1 MHVESRQEAPEPRT
15 LPPDERFRPSGV
27 DLHLFNEGTWI
38 RAWEKLGSH
47 LCTHDGMAGA
57 SFAVWAP
64 NAELVGVIGD
74 FNDWRHEAH
83 PLVPIGVSGLWHG
96 FVPGARRGQRYKYH
110 VRSRHHGYRV
120 DKADPFA
127 VRAESPSGTASVLW
141 ELDHEWHD
149 EEWMRSRK
157 ERNALDAPIAIY
169 ELHPGSWMRVPEE
182 GDRFLTYRE
191 LAPRLGEHL
200 KKIGFT
206 HVELMPV
213 MEHPFYGSWGYQ
225 TTGYFAP
232 TSRYGTPQDLMAF
245 IDHLHRQGI
254 AVILDWVPGHFPTDE
269 HGLGYFDGTHLY
281 EHADPRQGL
290 HPEWNSFIFNL
301 GRNEVRGFLLASA
314 HHWLERYHVDGL
326 RVDAVTSMLY
336 LDYSRKEGEWIPN
349 ELGGRENLHA
359 IAFLRRLNEEVYRS
373 FPGVQTFA
381 EESTSWP
388 MVSRPASSG
397 GLGFGFKWDMGW
409 MHDTLRYVA
418 VDPLHRKHH
427 QDDLTFRMM
436 YGFDENF
443 VLALSHDEVVHGKRS
458 LLEKMP
464 GDDWQKAANLR
475 LLYAYQYAMPGKKL
489 LFMGDEFGQRSEWS
503 HERSLDWHLLEQS
516 LHSGCLT
523 WVGHLNRVYR
533 DEAALHE
540 SDHDPEGFRWVNCSD
555 RERSVVSLVRKNARR
570 DQHVLIVCNFTPL
583 PRANYRLGAPRGG
596 IWREIL
602 NSDAKEFGGSGHGNL
617 GAVEASPVPL
627 HGRTHS
633 LTLTLPP
640 LGALFLKSE
649 GERP

>member
-1 MHVESRQEAPEPRT
+1 
-15 LPPDERFRPSGV
+15 
-27 DLHLFNEGTWI
+27 
-38 RAWEKLGSH
+38 
-47 LCTHDGMAGA
+47 
-57 SFAVWAP
+57 
-64 NAELVGVIGD
+64 
-74 FNDWRHEAH
+74 
-83 PLVPIGVSGLWHG
+83 
-96 FVPGARRGQRYKYH
+96 
-110 VRSRHHGYRV
+110 
-120 DKADPFA
+120 
-127 VRAESPSGTASVLW
+127 
-141 ELDHEWHD
+141 
-149 EEWMRSRK
+149 
-157 ERNALDAPIAIY
+157 
-169 ELHPGSWMRVPEE
+169 
-182 GDRFLTYRE
+182 
-191 LAPRLGEHL
+191 
-200 KKIGFT
+200 
-206 HVELMPV
+206 
-213 MEHPFYGSWGYQ
+213 
-225 TTGYFAP
+225 
-232 TSRYGTPQDLMAF
+232 
-245 IDHLHRQGI
+245 
-254 AVILDWVPGHFPTDE
+254 
-269 HGLGYFDGTHLY
+269 
-281 EHADPRQGL
+281 
-290 HPEWNSFIFNL
+290 
-301 GRNEVRGFLLASA
+301 
-314 HHWLERYHVDGL
+314 
-326 RVDAVTSMLY
+326 
-336 LDYSRKEGEWIPN
+336 
-349 ELGGRENLHA
+349 
-359 IAFLRRLNEEVYRS
+359 
-373 FPGVQTFA
+373 
-381 EESTSWP
+381 
-388 MVSRPASSG
+388 
-397 GLGFGFKWDMGW
+397 MGW

-475 LLYAYQYAMPGKKL
+475 LLYSYQYAMPGKKL

>member
-1 MHVESRQEAPEPRT
+1 
-15 LPPDERFRPSGV
+15 
-27 DLHLFNEGTWI
+27 
-38 RAWEKLGSH
+38 
-47 LCTHDGMAGA
+47 
-57 SFAVWAP
+57 
-64 NAELVGVIGD
+64 
-74 FNDWRHEAH
+74 
-83 PLVPIGVSGLWHG
+83 
-96 FVPGARRGQRYKYH
+96 
-110 VRSRHHGYRV
+110 
-120 DKADPFA
+120 
-127 VRAESPSGTASVLW
+127 
-141 ELDHEWHD
+141 
-149 EEWMRSRK
+149 
-157 ERNALDAPIAIY
+157 
-169 ELHPGSWMRVPEE
+169 
-182 GDRFLTYRE
+182 
-191 LAPRLGEHL
+191 
-200 KKIGFT
+200 
-206 HVELMPV
+206 
-213 MEHPFYGSWGYQ
+213 
-225 TTGYFAP
+225 
-232 TSRYGTPQDLMAF
+232 
-245 IDHLHRQGI
+245 
-254 AVILDWVPGHFPTDE
+254 VILDWVPGHFPTDE

-475 LLYAYQYAMPGKKL
+475 LLYSYQYAMPGKKL

>member
-1 MHVESRQEAPEPRT
+1 MNDTPARHERGTSREG
-15 LPPDERFRPSGV
+15 FRPSGV

-83 PLVPIGVSGLWHG
+83 PLAPIGVSGLWHG

-475 LLYAYQYAMPGKKL
+475 LLYSYQYAMPGKKL